1 MTTTMSDRNEDEVDW
16 SDGSIE
22 DPPDASIP
30 PSGDSIYSSLSAL
43 RDPLSASIP
52 PSGDSGY
59 VSSPSLRDGTYAS
72 TLSLGGSS
80 DSSSSTRK
88 GCDLDHFVEP
98 QDRDEYAVPT
108 GIPLSPGMCQL
119 PTKVCQLTVDSC
131 SYPFNNKNS
140 ASSNRRTPE
149 SSPAFKPRLP
159 RFCIVSGQPKG
170 LRGHI
175 PPEFCQACSTPFP
188 ARTVR
193 WRWCLY

>member
-1 MTTTMSDRNEDEVDW
+1 MSDRNEDEVDW
-16 SDGSIE
+16 SDGSID

-30 PSGDSIYSSLSAL
+30 PSGDSVCSSLPAL
-43 RDPLSASIP
+43 RDPLYASNP

-59 VSSPSLRDGTYAS
+59 IGSPSLRDGTYAS

-88 GCDLDHFVEP
+88 GGGLDHFVEP
-98 QDRDEYAVPT
+98 QDCDEYAVPT

-119 PTKVCQLTVDSC
+119 PTRVCQLTVDSY

-149 SSPAFKPRLP
+149 PPRAFNSRLS
-159 RFCIVSGQPKG
+159 RFCIVSGQPEG

-175 PPEFCQACSTPFP
+175 PPEFRQACSTAFP
-188 ARTVR
+188 TRTVR